1 MIDKRSLCKTLS
13 WRFLA
18 TILLFIISYFVTGQI
33 EVASAIVS
41 IEIIIKAFFYYVHE
55 RIWSKV
61 TYGIS

>member
-13 WRFLA
+13 RRFLA

-33 EVASAIVS
+33 EIASAIVS